1 MFAVNHHTAMR
12 HAIAPRRELGIR
24 TLFNVLGPLTNPAGV
39 KRQVL
44 GVYDQV
50 WCRPLAEVLGR
61 LGSEHVLVVHA
72 QDGLDELS
80 LAAPSYVA
88 ELKNGQVHEY
98 LLNPEDVG
106 LKTQSLDGL
115 IVDNVAESL
124 ALLKDALGQRST
136 SAGIKAADMIAYNA
150 GAALYVAGTVATIKL
165 GVAMAEDAIHSGL
178 ALEKLIALRDFS
190 QTFISASA

>member
-1 MFAVNHHTAMR
+1 
-12 HAIAPRRELGIR
+12 
-24 TLFNVLGPLTNPAGV
+24 
-39 KRQVL
+39 
-44 GVYDQV
+44 
-50 WCRPLAEVLGR
+50 LAEVLGR

-80 LAAPSYVA
+80 LASPSHVA

-124 ALLKDALGQRST
+124 ALLKDALGQRAT
-136 SAGIKAADMIAYNA
+136 VAGMKAADMIAYNA

-190 QTFISASA
+190 RTFISASA

>member
-1 MFAVNHHTAMR
+1 M
-12 HAIAPRRELGIR
+12 
-24 TLFNVLGPLTNPAGV
+24 
-39 KRQVL
+39 
-44 GVYDQV
+44 
-50 WCRPLAEVLGR
+50 
-61 LGSEHVLVVHA
+61 
-72 QDGLDELS
+72 
-80 LAAPSYVA
+80 
-88 ELKNGQVHEY
+88 
-98 LLNPEDVG
+98 
-106 LKTQSLDGL
+106 
-115 IVDNVAESL
+115 DNVAESL